1 MAMDIKEIYSQLG
14 AGKPLEQ
21 RADGWWLEDPDL
33 NVEKMAQVFTK
44 AGARLVT
51 MTAIPASDSECRIA
65 YHWDLKNQLVN
76 FITSTHKGSLPS
88 IANICP
94 AANWIEREIH
104 DYFAI
109 SFTGREMPPLVLRQD
124 DLPGI
129 FRWDFR
135 WKDEEG
141 EEK

>member
-1 MAMDIKEIYSQLG
+1 MTMNIKEICSQLG
-14 AGKPLEQ
+14 AEKALEQ
-21 RADGWWLEDPDL
+21 RADGWWLENPEL
-33 NVEKMAQVFTK
+33 NVEKMAQILTK

-51 MTAIPASDSECRIA
+51 ITAIPISDSDCRII
-65 YHWDLKNQLVN
+65 YHWDLNNQLIN
-76 FITSTHKGSLPS
+76 FITSTLKGSLPS
-88 IANICP
+88 IANILP

-104 DYFAI
+104 DYFAVN
-109 SFTGREMPPLVLRQD
+109 FTGREMPPLLLRQD

-135 WKDEEG
+135 WKG